1 MTLSRCG
8 WIIFLIQKKSK
19 MSTPEVTAKKI
30 REVTAKK
37 IREYLLNKYDSPQL
51 REKIANNI
59 VFLRKKR
66 K

>member
-1 MTLSRCG
+1 
-8 WIIFLIQKKSK
+8 